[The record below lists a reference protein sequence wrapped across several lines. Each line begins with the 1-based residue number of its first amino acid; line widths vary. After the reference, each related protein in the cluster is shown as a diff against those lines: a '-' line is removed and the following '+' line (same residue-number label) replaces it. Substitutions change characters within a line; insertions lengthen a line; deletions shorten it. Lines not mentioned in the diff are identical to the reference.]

1 MFNLAILSRLAVPS
15 RRPRPSVAPTALAAD
30 TRGVAALELALTL
43 PFMMLLMMG
52 VFDFGSYAYDTMQVN
67 TAAYAGAEAAVA
79 AAQTGQACTT
89 ALITTAEKTATP
101 LGANIT
107 TSGTGASQSP
117 NCAYSGYVNAVTNN
131 AGSATYALSTTCPSG
146 TCAAPGSYAVAY
158 AQTSFSPVLSWSGL
172 VLPKTISTTAM
183 VRFE

>member
-1 MFNLAILSRLAVPS
+1 MFNLAILSSLAGS
-15 RRPRPSVAPTALAAD
+15 RRPRPCVAPTALAAD

-43 PFMMLLMMG
+43 PFLMLLMMG
-52 VFDFGSYAYDTMQVN
+52 VFDFGSYAYATMQVN

-79 AAQTGQACTT
+79 AAQTGQACSTT
-89 ALITTAEKTATP
+89 LITTAEKTATP
-101 LGANIT
+101 LGASIT
-107 TSGTGASQSP
+107 TSGTGANQSP
-117 NCAYSGYVNAVTNN
+117 NCAYSGYVNPVSNN
-131 AGSATYALSTTCPSG
+131 AGGTTTYALSTTCPSG